1 MHGRIE
7 QPKVQSVLEL
17 LDSHTHYEYCRSLF
31 RGDLQVMDPMIQ
43 KPFDFVEKVC
53 SVSVLMSLLI
63 TVMRDDT
70 TDEAQTV
77 PVSKLQLYDLAMS
90 VILGR
95 WNPSRADLTRTVLA
109 RIARRMAL
117 EYSSLRVSTAST
129 TREGGIRS

>member
-1 MHGRIE
+1 
-7 QPKVQSVLEL
+7 
-17 LDSHTHYEYCRSLF
+17 
-31 RGDLQVMDPMIQ
+31 MDPMIQ

-90 VILGR
+90 VVLGR

-109 RIARRMAL
+109 RIARHMAL
-117 EYSSLRVSTAST
+117 EYSPPCFHR
-129 TREGGIRS
+129 